1 MWSELAMHALER
13 RRRILEMLQKDPF
26 ISVEQVQKALG
37 SSPATIRRDFADLA
51 EQGLVVRG
59 HGGIHRLDNAP
70 IMGVLPF
77 SRRKV
82 EHPDA
87 KERIARAAAGML
99 VDGEVVII
107 DGGTTTSPLAH
118 YLSPHVRV
126 ITNSL
131 PLASAL
137 NEPTNG
143 RTTVPEVNMTGGYLY
158 PRSEVLL
165 GPQTVLSLKEYHANW
180 AFIGASGVTT
190 RGILNSNNLVVDT
203 QREMINRAQKLA
215 ILADSSKF
223 QHTAMVL
230 VCTLDVVDV
239 LVTDAMPP
247 AELKA
252 ALDENGVEIIIGR

>member
-1 MWSELAMHALER
+1 
-13 RRRILEMLQKDPF
+13 
-26 ISVEQVQKALG
+26 
-37 SSPATIRRDFADLA
+37 
-51 EQGLVVRG
+51 
-59 HGGIHRLDNAP
+59 
-70 IMGVLPF
+70 
-77 SRRKV
+77 
-82 EHPDA
+82 
-87 KERIARAAAGML
+87 
-99 VDGEVVII
+99 
-107 DGGTTTSPLAH
+107 
-118 YLSPHVRV
+118 
-126 ITNSL
+126 
-131 PLASAL
+131 
-137 NEPTNG
+137 
-143 RTTVPEVNMTGGYLY
+143 VPEVNMTGGYLY

-252 ALDENGVEIIIGR
+252 ALEENGVEIIIGR